1 MINKYEIVLDYG
13 FMKIEIRGASS
24 LDEVVEFLNAIEP
37 ERRVMYHTYQWRFL
51 VRDLSSTDK
60 FVFTFE
66 DDDLHLHAV
75 EVER

>member
-24 LDEVVEFLNAIEP
+24 LDEVVEFLNSIEP
-37 ERRVMYHTYQWRFL
+37 ERRAMYRTYQWRFL